1 MLTLASQDLTEF
13 DLHARA
19 ILGLPVPD
27 SIAARPAAVDL
38 AKQAAGAVRIVYSA
52 KAD

>member
-1 MLTLASQDLTEF
+1 MGVAL
-13 DLHARA
+13 ARA
-19 ILGLPVPD
+19 AD
-27 SIAARPAAVDL
+27 APAAVDL